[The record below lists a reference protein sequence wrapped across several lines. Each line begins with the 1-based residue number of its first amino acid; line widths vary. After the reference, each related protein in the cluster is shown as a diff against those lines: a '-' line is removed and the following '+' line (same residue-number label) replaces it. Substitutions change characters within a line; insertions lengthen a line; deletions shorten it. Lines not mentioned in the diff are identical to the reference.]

1 FRVRHASRQLARASK
16 PSVDAQLCTNERDY
30 VFKLIDIPL
39 TNACFG
45 RSSPV
50 AGNAQQ
56 MLTLEREAF
65 MQGVE
70 IGVRQA
76 ELAGLQHIRERIDF
90 KRAGAF
96 TTILDEQLEQLNRCA
111 NRRNIHELN
120 SAAKRTG
127 YRFFLEDAGD
137 CLRVRR
143 KLAYN
148 QRDFVK
154 RIT

>member
-1 FRVRHASRQLARASK
+1 
-16 PSVDAQLCTNERDY
+16 
-30 VFKLIDIPL
+30 
-39 TNACFG
+39 
-45 RSSPV
+45 
-50 AGNAQQ
+50 GNAQQ

-65 MQGVE
+65 TQGVE

-76 ELAGLQHIRERIDF
+76 EVAGLQHIGERIDF

-154 RIT
+154 RITFNQNKPLDPLCDSPNLSLPVSAIEYRYA